1 MFSWL
6 QWRSRLLTLIAGAS
20 MVGAFAPFNDWLLI
34 FPGLIWFILPL
45 QSLSAKQAFYR
56 GLWFHIGF
64 YGAGLSWIHV
74 SIHRF
79 GHAPLF
85 LSVTL
90 TLGLI
95 ILLSLFSSLSFALL
109 NRFFR
114 KLDTKYYFLAAL
126 PFCWLVFEW
135 LRSWFLTGFPWLDL
149 GQSQVDGPLSVLA
162 PLLGSSAIT
171 LFLITI
177 AGLLAYSIR
186 AGFSGLKFTILPW
199 IFIII
204 SVVVLH
210 QIQWVKMTDKQLT
223 VSLIQPNIP
232 QEKKWLPEQRKAT
245 LNYFSRKTAQL
256 DTQLV
261 VWPEAAIP
269 ALADRVVTYLQ
280 MIAKHASKKS
290 QTVLTG
296 IPVREDGKIY
306 NAAILM
312 GEGTGTYFK
321 QHLVPFG
328 EYVPLE
334 SWLRGLISL
343 FDLPMSSF
351 SSGSSDQPPLQV
363 NGWNIGMALCYEIIF
378 QDIVHQQI
386 SDAELLVTLSNDAWF
401 GDSIGPYQHLEIA
414 RMRALENAIPVIRAT
429 NDGISALIDHQGRI
443 IEQLGK
449 AESGILSGKITAV
462 EGKTFYRQIGP
473 SLAYFILLLIPGIVL
488 LFAAYRGFLNGRLDH
503 NK

>member
-20 MVGAFAPFNDWLLI
+20 MVGAFAPFNYWPLI
-34 FPGLIWFILPL
+34 FPGLIWLILPL
-45 QSLSAKQAFYR
+45 QSLSTKQAFYR
-56 GLWFHIGF
+56 GLWFYIGF

-79 GHAPLF
+79 GQAPLF

-95 ILLSLFSSLSFALL
+95 VLLSLFSSLSFALL
-109 NRFFR
+109 NRYFR
-114 KLDTKYYFLAAL
+114 KLNTKYYFLAAL

-149 GQSQVDGPLSVLA
+149 GQSQVDGPLAVLA

-171 LFLITI
+171 LFIIMI
-177 AGLLAYSIR
+177 AGLIVYSIR
-186 AGFSGLKFTILPW
+186 TGLYSLKFAAFSW
-199 IFIII
+199 IVL
-204 SVVVLH
+204 VVSIVILH
-210 QIQWVKMTDKQLT
+210 QIQWVKITDKQLT

-232 QEKKWLPEQRKAT
+232 QEKKWLPEQRRAT
-245 LNYFSRKTAQL
+245 LNYFTKKTAQL

-261 VWPEAAIP
+261 IWPEAAIP
-269 ALADRVVTYLQ
+269 ALADRVVSYLQ
-280 MIAKHASKKS
+280 MIAEHASKKS

-312 GEGTGTYFK
+312 GKGTGKYFK

-328 EYVPLE
+328 EFVPLE
-334 SWLRGLISL
+334 SWLRGLITL

-351 SSGSSDQPPLQV
+351 SSGSDKQPNLQV
-363 NGWNIGMALCYEIIF
+363 ADWNIAMALCYEIIF
-378 QDIVHQQI
+378 QDVVDNQLTNADLI
-386 SDAELLVTLSNDAWF
+386 VTLSNDAWF

-414 RMRALENAIPVIRAT
+414 RMRALENGIPVVRAT
-429 NDGISALIDHQGRI
+429 NDGISALIDHQGKI
-443 IEQLGK
+443 MSKLGK
-449 AESGILSGKITAV
+449 FKEGTLTGTVTAV
-462 EGKTFYRQIGP
+462 SGETLYRKLGP
-473 SLAYFILLLIPGIVL
+473 HWSFAIILLIPAIM
-488 LFAAYRGFLNGRLDH
+488 LFFAFYSARRRNND
-503 NK
+503 